1 MYAMLYGYLAKI
13 VEDKTSGK
21 YGVLKHDD
29 FSLKSCHL
37 STIIVEKGSLVEAGD
52 VVGITGPTER
62 CTGEHLHIIAKFR
75 NKRINLV
82 LIIEYFSN
90 DCNILPCSKL

>member
-1 MYAMLYGYLAKI
+1 MAKI

-21 YGVLKHDD
+21 YGVLKHGD

-37 STIIVEKGSLVEAGD
+37 STIIVDKGSLFEAGD
-52 VVGITGPTER
+52 VVDITRSTGNS
-62 CTGEHLHIIAKFR
+62 TGEHLHIIAKFR

-82 LIIEYFSN
+82 LIIEYFF
-90 DCNILPCSKL
+90 K